1 MSWGWTSRL
10 SLFLFVIVYGILFAI
25 TEHELRVEKRKIDP
39 WALYL
44 VLWTVGPISAFTL
57 YALSNLAGIPEI
69 ESKPRW
75 AFARYKWDVVS
86 WWVFASLG
94 WIWII
99 IQATIFF
106 VRHGIEASPNFAAP
120 LTDQTAN
127 EYESLLYISAVI
139 SYISIFA
146 GIESLWAEGFNSYDL
161 MIMPKT
167 WSQKRVV
174 ALKG

>member
-25 TEHELRVEKRKIDP
+25 SEKELRVEERKIAP

-44 VLWTVGPISAFTL
+44 VLWIVGPVAAFAL
-57 YALSNLAGIPEI
+57 YALSNLAGLVEI

-86 WWVFASLG
+86 WWVFSTMG
-94 WIWII
+94 WILVIV
-99 IQATIFF
+99 QAIVFF
-106 VRHGIEASPNFAAP
+106 GRHGLAASPNFAAP
-120 LTDQTAN
+120 FTDQAAN
-127 EYESLLYISAVI
+127 EYESLLYVSAVI

-146 GIESLWAEGFNSYDL
+146 GIESFWAEGFNCYDL
-161 MIMPKT
+161 MIMPKS
-167 WSQKRVV
+167 WVNKRVV
-174 ALKG
+174 VLKP